1 MAMSLMDSKKHLS
14 LIEMRYE
21 LDLSDEQLQA
31 VVIFLEAR
39 FHYAHSFAG
48 CQIHQVECLIHPELA
63 AEFPKP
69 LLGQPTNYKGGKLSM
84 AVEIFREMEG
94 SEKKPIELAIFVAEL
109 DRSLAWESDEE
120 LDKLIQKLIKEGIIW
135 ENKPGFYRRVSA

>member
-1 MAMSLMDSKKHLS
+1 MAISLMGSKKHLS

-48 CQIHQVECLIHPELA
+48 CQIHEVECLIHPELA

-69 LLGQPTNYKGGKLSM
+69 LLGQPTNFDLNSLRHYISLNKGEKLSM
-84 AVEIFREMEG
+84 ALEIFREMEEALKRNQ
-94 SEKKPIELAIFVAEL
+94 SNSQYSWLSLIEA
-109 DRSLAWESDEE
+109 
-120 LDKLIQKLIKEGIIW
+120 
-135 ENKPGFYRRVSA
+135 